1 MAVAVGKKKVDI
13 QPIPEGRKRQV
24 TFMKRKSG
32 LLKKAMELSILCQ
45 CDMGAFTSS
54 LAPPHAIILDPLVR
68 PFSPGGLA
76 FDSTALPW
84 LVAVVIFNHNGKL
97 YDYGSNDIHKT
108 IRRFRRGGRNA
119 PGNSSGSGNDNTSNS
134 KKLAQSPREHTGG
147 NGERSDDGSPGD
159 RSHTRYALI
168 TLDRMV

>member
-1 MAVAVGKKKVDI
+1 M
-13 QPIPEGRKRQV
+13 
-24 TFMKRKSG
+24 
-32 LLKKAMELSILCQ
+32 
-45 CDMGAFTSS
+45 
-54 LAPPHAIILDPLVR
+54 
-68 PFSPGGLA
+68 
-76 FDSTALPW
+76 
-84 LVAVVIFNHNGKL
+84 VIFNHNGKL

-108 IRRFRRGGRNA
+108 IRRFRRGGSNA

-159 RSHTRYALI
+159 RSHTRYMLI